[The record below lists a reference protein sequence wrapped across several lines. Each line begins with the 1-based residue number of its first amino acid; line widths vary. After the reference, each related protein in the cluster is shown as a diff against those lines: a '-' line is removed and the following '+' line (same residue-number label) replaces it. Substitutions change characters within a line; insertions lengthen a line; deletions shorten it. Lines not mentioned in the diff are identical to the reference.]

1 MAEACGLGL
10 YLLQEA
16 AGRHG
21 SRILPG
27 DDGGGLLLRTAAAAD
42 EPRRREQRVRRRLLS
57 LTLGASADAAETQR
71 AARAPAP
78 TRRRS
83 SRAAQRP
90 SLCLGARAPAPRRR
104 SYGRR
109 AAEPGGARAARALT
123 LTFAPPPPPHA
134 EGTRRG
140 APREGSAVPAAPSS
154 GLEERKR
161 RARARSRGLPAPTAA
176 AFWGLG
182 ALGGRGPRLEILG
195 KHLEEKKKLLC
206 LEKRS
211 KSQFPNDAEASA
223 ACKT

>member
-1 MAEACGLGL
+1 MSPGG
-10 YLLQEA
+10 
-16 AGRHG
+16 G
-21 SRILPG
+21 SR
-27 DDGGGLLLRTAAAAD
+27 
-42 EPRRREQRVRRRLLS
+42 RVRRRLLS

-123 LTFAPPPPPHA
+123 LTFAPPPPHA

-140 APREGSAVPAAPSS
+140 APREGSAVPAAPSG

-161 RARARSRGLPAPTAA
+161 RARARARPPRPHRRRFL
-176 AFWGLG
+176 
-182 ALGGRGPRLEILG
+182 GPRSAGGPGSATGDFGQTPRRKKKIALSG
-195 KHLEEKKKLLC
+195 EKKQ
-206 LEKRS
+206 
-211 KSQFPNDAEASA
+211 KSVS
-223 ACKT
+223 

>member
-1 MAEACGLGL
+1 MSPGG
-10 YLLQEA
+10 
-16 AGRHG
+16 G
-21 SRILPG
+21 SR
-27 DDGGGLLLRTAAAAD
+27 
-42 EPRRREQRVRRRLLS
+42 RVRRRLLS

-123 LTFAPPPPPHA
+123 LTFAPPPPHA

-140 APREGSAVPAAPSS
+140 APREGSAVPAAPSG

-161 RARARSRGLPAPTAA
+161 RARARAPSLPAPPAA

-195 KHLEEKKKLLC
+195 KHLEEKKKIALSG
-206 LEKRS
+206 EKKQ
-211 KSQFPNDAEASA
+211 KSVS
-223 ACKT
+223 